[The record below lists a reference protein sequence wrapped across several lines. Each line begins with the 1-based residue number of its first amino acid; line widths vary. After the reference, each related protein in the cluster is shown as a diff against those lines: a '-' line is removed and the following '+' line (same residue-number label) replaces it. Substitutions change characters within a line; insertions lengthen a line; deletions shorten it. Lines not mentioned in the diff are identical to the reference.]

1 MINYTEK
8 GTLVNFLEILF
19 ISPFTTSS
27 ARFTEYDTRNVVSS
41 QIKVSGRNIKET
53 TLAKYFI
60 KVTASLSFTR
70 LRITREINTVHEIS
84 K

>member
-27 ARFTEYDTRNVVSS
+27 ERFTEYDTRNVVSF
-41 QIKVSGRNIKET
+41 QIEVSGKNIKET
-53 TLAKYFI
+53 TLAKHFI
-60 KVTASLSFTR
+60 KVTVSLSFTR
-70 LRITREINTVHEIS
+70 LRITRQINTVHEIS